1 MTLNGLDKDVL
12 VLFDVNGH
20 SHEIRIAQ
28 IQNTLAIGWSFY
40 VVGFLLNIA
49 FYKVSFKKKEGGD
62 IIRKS
67 NSSFRS
73 IRRLWT

>member
-1 MTLNGLDKDVL
+1 MTLNGLDQDVL

-20 SHEIRIAQ
+20 QHDIKMAQ

-49 FYKVSFKKKEGGD
+49 FYKVS
-62 IIRKS
+62 
-67 NSSFRS
+67 
-73 IRRLWT
+73 

>member
-1 MTLNGLDKDVL
+1 MTLNGLDQDVL

-49 FYKVSFKKKEGGD
+49 FYKVSLKKRGGV
-62 IIRKS
+62 
-67 NSSFRS
+67 
-73 IRRLWT
+73 